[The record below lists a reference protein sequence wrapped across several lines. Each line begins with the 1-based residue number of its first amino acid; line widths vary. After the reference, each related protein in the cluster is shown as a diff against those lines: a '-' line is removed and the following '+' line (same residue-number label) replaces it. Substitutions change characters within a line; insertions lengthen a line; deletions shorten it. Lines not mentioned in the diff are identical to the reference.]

1 MQTIENSLKESLSFI
16 YPLLSEFSL
25 TSSGAPLIFHADNN
39 AVLLKT
45 VMNSPTFSLSS
56 NSWLLRRFRYDDNIV
71 LYHALFWLCYFTFN
85 TVRWGI
91 YYDGDFAYSIKSN
104 LVEFPLHMALAY
116 FTLYVLM
123 PKFLPK
129 KVPLFILFVLASTLA
144 ITLFRIVITYE
155 LVTTEVFKESGREED
170 LFGFNYIAA
179 AFIGELY
186 VLGVVSAIKIGIDY
200 IKFRNK
206 ASALQKTQLETELA
220 YLKSQIQPHFF
231 FNTLNNLYSLT
242 LDKNDKAPETV
253 IKLSDLMSYVIYD
266 SAKSLVALEDEINH
280 IKTYIDLE
288 RLRYGDRLHLT
299 LGIQGAIDHIQVPPL
314 LFIPYIE
321 NAFKHGASTTD
332 NCIPIE
338 ICFKAC
344 DGVLQFS
351 CKNKV
356 SADRDIHKKLLK
368 KSHYGIGLKNTERR
382 LNLRY
387 GNRYDL
393 SVQEKDSQFKVDLKI
408 PVA

>member
-1 MQTIENSLKESLSFI
+1 M
-16 YPLLSEFSL
+16 
-25 TSSGAPLIFHADNN
+25 
-39 AVLLKT
+39 
-45 VMNSPTFSLSS
+45 
-56 NSWLLRRFRYDDNIV
+56 RRFKYDDNII
-71 LYHALFWLCYFTFN
+71 LYHALFWLSYFAFN
-85 TVRWGI
+85 TIRWGN
-91 YYDGDFAYSIKSN
+91 YFDDYAYSIKSN

-116 FTLYVLM
+116 FTLYFLM
-123 PKFLPK
+123 PKLLPK
-129 KVPLFILFVLASTLA
+129 KVPLFILGVFLTTLA
-144 ITLFRIVITYE
+144 ITLLRIVITYE

-200 IKFRNK
+200 VKFRNK

-242 LDKNDKAPETV
+242 LDKSDKAPETV

-266 SAKSLVALEDEINH
+266 SAKSLVPLENEINH

-288 RLRYGDRLHLT
+288 GLRYGDRLDLK
-299 LGIQGAIDHIQVPPL
+299 LGVEGDIDHIQVPPL

-321 NAFKHGASTTD
+321 NAFKHGGSTRD
-332 NCIPIE
+332 QSIPIE
-338 ICFKAC
+338 ICFKAV
-344 DGVLQFS
+344 GNELKFT
-351 CKNKV
+351 CKNNISKDEEV
-356 SADRDIHKKLLK
+356 HKKLLE

-387 GNRYDL
+387 GNKYQL
-393 SVQEKDSQFKVDLKI
+393 EVKEHESVFEVELKI
-408 PVA
+408 PIK